1 MSKPSMFVK
10 LTAQPGKRD
19 EVVAAFDRMLVAVAD
34 EPGTEVY
41 SVHLDDADENAVW
54 IFELYTD
61 GDALAAHSSSEA
73 MGHLFTEIG
82 PLLGGDGPILAATT
96 AHAGKG
102 LAH

>member
-19 EVVAAFDRMLVAVAD
+19 EVLAAFDRMLIAVAE

-41 SVHLDDADENAVW
+41 SVHVDNTDENAVW
-54 IFELYTD
+54 IFEMYTD
-61 GDALAAHSSSEA
+61 EEALAAHSSSDA
-73 MGHLFTEIG
+73 MGALFGELG
-82 PLLGGDGPILAATT
+82 PLLGDGVTLVGTT

>member
-10 LTAQPGKRD
+10 LTAQPGQRD
-19 EVVAAFDRMLVAVAD
+19 QVVAAFDRMLVSVAE

-41 SVHLDDADENAVW
+41 SIHLDDADEDVVW
-54 IFELYTD
+54 IFEMYAD
-61 GDALAAHSSSEA
+61 QDALATHSSSPA
-73 MGHLFTEIG
+73 MATLITEIG
-82 PLLGGDGPILAATT
+82 PLLGGDAAVMSSTT

>member
-10 LTAQPGKRD
+10 LMAQPGKRD
-19 EVVAAFDRMLVAVAD
+19 EVLAAFDRMLVAVAA

-54 IFELYTD
+54 IFEMYTD

-73 MGHLFTEIG
+73 MGNLFTELG
-82 PLLGGDGPILAATT
+82 PLLGSERPVLVATT

>member
-10 LTAQPGKRD
+10 LTAQPGQRD
-19 EVVAAFDRMLVAVAD
+19 QVLAAFDRMVAAVAD

-41 SVHLDDADENAVW
+41 SVHLDDTDENSVW

-61 GDALAAHSSSEA
+61 RDALAAHSSSEA
-73 MGHLFTEIG
+73 MGELFTEIG
-82 PLLGGDGPILAATT
+82 PLLGADAPILVATT